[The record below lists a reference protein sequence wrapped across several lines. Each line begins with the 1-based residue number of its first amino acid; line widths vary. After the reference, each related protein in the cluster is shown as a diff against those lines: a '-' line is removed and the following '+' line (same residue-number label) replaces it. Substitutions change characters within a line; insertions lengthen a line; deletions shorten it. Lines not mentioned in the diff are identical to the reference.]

1 MTHYRFFI
9 LESCQP
15 RKRGR
20 EKKRR
25 VSTRIKHPSTKD
37 KGKENGRKNS
47 GNKGKKKKEIKHETE
62 VASRDRTQ
70 RSTGAAIQG
79 ILVLLVLAYARVRA
93 LIPTTGSFI
102 QTYAP
107 LVCVRTVKLSRAV
120 VGDDR
125 APRGGEKSSLSG
137 GARSGKGEG
146 RRREDSFSTRQPE
159 RRMRLRQSSR
169 SLVIYHSPSRS
180 PLLLPCPIAF
190 SVRLSVS
197 NIEFPLYN
205 SLYPIYRPAYVRT
218 YFWFIRRTLLSSLWF
233 QRHGTGMY
241 VARVRV
247 EKVKLLVV
255 D

>member
-25 VSTRIKHPSTKD
+25 VSTRIKHPSAKD
-37 KGKENGRKNS
+37 KEKENGKKNS
-47 GNKGKKKKEIKHETE
+47 GNRGKKKKEIKHETE

-107 LVCVRTVKLSRAV
+107 LSYAFARLSYRERWWEMTERRV
-120 VGDDR
+120 VGR
-125 APRGGEKSSLSG
+125 SRRWVGEHGREGWGEEKGRQLFNAS
-137 GARSGKGEG
+137 AGKEN
-146 RRREDSFSTRQPE
+146 EVAAEFSFSRDI
-159 RRMRLRQSSR
+159 
-169 SLVIYHSPSRS
+169 SLPLSFPSTP
-180 PLLLPCPIAF
+180 PLSHRIFCP
-190 SVRLSVS
+190 
-197 NIEFPLYN
+197 
-205 SLYPIYRPAYVRT
+205 SLCFEYRIPS
-218 YFWFIRRTLLSSLWF
+218 I
-233 QRHGTGMY
+233 
-241 VARVRV
+241 
-247 EKVKLLVV
+247 
-255 D
+255 